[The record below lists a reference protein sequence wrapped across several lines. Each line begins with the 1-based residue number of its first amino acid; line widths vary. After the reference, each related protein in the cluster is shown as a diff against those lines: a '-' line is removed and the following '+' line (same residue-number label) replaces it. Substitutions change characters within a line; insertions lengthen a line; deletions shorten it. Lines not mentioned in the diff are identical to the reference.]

1 MWRFTW
7 LEPNPEGFPLGHRE
21 TLAAR
26 FCGKV
31 QFDDFDAIAGVNP
44 LWDERYEQ
52 IGRGRPRVRLA
63 VATTGRLQ
71 LAYASRAPGLRIR
84 GAAASG
90 VSSIAVPLDVPLLH
104 VQGAAWD
111 PGYLGYAPQD
121 VEYEI
126 FGAAPHRI
134 LALAV
139 SHERLQAAAREHLGE
154 PLPELRSG
162 TCVKVRSVEAR
173 ASLVRT
179 WSGWIARGVRDPA
192 LLLDPDTANRMEED
206 VLAAV
211 LDGVVLDLA
220 PRPARP
226 RRELALRAESFIRD
240 TLGQPVPLGEICAA
254 VHAST
259 RAVHASF
266 QEVFGIPPKA
276 YQKALR
282 LSAVRADLRR
292 ARPGTTV
299 SEVAARWGFFQF
311 GYFAVD
317 YRKMFGESPRDTL
330 RLARPAWSG
339 HREPVGNGVRVA

>member
-1 MWRFTW
+1 MRQ
-7 LEPNPEGFPLGHRE
+7 HRA
-21 TLAAR
+21 LAAG

-31 QFDDFDAIAGVNP
+31 QFDDFDAIAGLNP
-44 LWDERYEQ
+44 AWDERYGQ
-52 IGRGRPRVRLA
+52 IGRGRPSVRLA
-63 VATTGRLQ
+63 FATTGALQ
-71 LAYASRAPGLRIR
+71 LAYASRAPGVRIQ
-84 GAAASG
+84 GATAAG
-90 VSSIAVPLDVPLLH
+90 ISSIAVPLEAPRLH
-104 VQGAAWD
+104 VQGATWD
-111 PGYLGYAPQD
+111 PGYLGYVPQGI
-121 VEYEI
+121 EYEM

-139 SHERLQAAAREHLGE
+139 THDRLQAAAEELLGQ

-162 TCVKVRSVEAR
+162 VCLRVRNADAR
-173 ASLVRT
+173 ARLVRT
-179 WSGWIARGVRDPA
+179 WSSWIARGVRDPST
-192 LLLDPDTANRMEED
+192 LLDPVTARRMEDE
-206 VLAAV
+206 VLEA
-211 LDGVVLDLA
+211 LLGGIFLDLE

-240 TLGQPVPLGEICAA
+240 TLGQPIPLGEICAA

-266 QEVFGIPPKA
+266 REVFGIPPKA

-282 LSAVRADLRR
+282 LSAVRRDLRR
-292 ARPGTTV
+292 PRPGTTV

-330 RLARPAWSG
+330 RRARA
-339 HREPVGNGVRVA
+339 A